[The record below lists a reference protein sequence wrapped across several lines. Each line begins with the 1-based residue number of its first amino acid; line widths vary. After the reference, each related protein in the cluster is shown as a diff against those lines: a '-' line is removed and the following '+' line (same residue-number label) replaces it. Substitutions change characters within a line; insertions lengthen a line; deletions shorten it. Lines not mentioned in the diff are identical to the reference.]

1 MDSRFYIRLS
11 ALVAIVSIFVVENAW
26 ACPGCAGSM
35 DKNGSYAKLVYILGG
50 FILLTYL
57 PFSILYGMIIKNRN
71 FNKQLTSESEI
82 K

>member
-1 MDSRFYIRLS
+1 MDSRIYIRLS
-11 ALVAIVSIFVVENAW
+11 SLIAIISIFMVENAW

-35 DKNGSYAKLVYILGG
+35 DKSGNYAKLVYILGG
-50 FILLTYL
+50 FILLTYV

-71 FNKQLTSESEI
+71 FNKQMMSESEI

>member
-1 MDSRFYIRLS
+1 MDSRIYFRL
-11 ALVAIVSIFVVENAW
+11 LTLITFIFLISDSVW

-35 DKNGSYAKLVYILGG
+35 DKSGSYTKITYVLMV
-50 FILLTYL
+50 FIALTYI

-71 FNKQLTSESEI
+71 FNKQVENEQ

>member
-1 MDSRFYIRLS
+1 MDSRLYIRLS
-11 ALVAIVSIFVVENAW
+11 SLVAIVSIFMVENAW

-35 DKNGSYAKLVYILGG
+35 DKNGSYGKLVYILAI
-50 FILLTYL
+50 FIALTYI

-71 FNKQLTSESEI
+71 FNKQVLSEPEV